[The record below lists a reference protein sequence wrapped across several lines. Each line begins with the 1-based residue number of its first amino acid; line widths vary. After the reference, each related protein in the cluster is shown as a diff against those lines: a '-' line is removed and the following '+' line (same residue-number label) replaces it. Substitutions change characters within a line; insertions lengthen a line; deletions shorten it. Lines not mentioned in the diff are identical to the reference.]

1 MRVVSRYG
9 IRWARTPANIS
20 NLRGDKIADPHGVYI
35 LCDGSLPVY
44 VGRGRIWE
52 RIRQH
57 EQGRK
62 GRYWDHFTWFA
73 IDDLQQ
79 EGEIEA
85 LLLRMLPVSL
95 RILNKQR
102 ASFIKAMRY
111 REPDTQTRP
120 PRVKSDK
127 YPGRKRKPRK

>member
-9 IRWARTPANIS
+9 IRWARNPANIKK
-20 NLRGDKIADPHGVYI
+20 LRKGDPGDPHGVYI

-44 VGRGRIWE
+44 VGRGRIWA

-57 EQGRK
+57 ERGRK
-62 GRYWDHFTWFA
+62 GRYWDHFSWFA
-73 IDDLQQ
+73 VDDHQQ
-79 EGEIEA
+79 ESEIEA

-102 ASFIKAMRY
+102 ANFRKAR
-111 REPDTQTRP
+111 RCKEPDQETRP
-120 PRVKSDK
+120 APIKLGK
-127 YPGRKRKPRK
+127 YAIGRKRGKS